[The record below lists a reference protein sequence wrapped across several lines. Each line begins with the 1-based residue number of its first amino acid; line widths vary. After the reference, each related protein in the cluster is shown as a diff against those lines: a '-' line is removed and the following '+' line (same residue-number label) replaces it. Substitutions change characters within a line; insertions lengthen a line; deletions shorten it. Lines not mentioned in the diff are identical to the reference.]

1 MFSLQPSSVSKSKEV
16 ATGFLTTTD
25 SLVSNKEM
33 LFLTM
38 ELLMNQELYIYV
50 LPMVV
55 IAMIM
60 RLRITSLQEM
70 NLEVSMLLLI
80 NVIKNQLKDYSET
93 MLLIQSKV

>member
-33 LFLTM
+33 LFLMM
-38 ELLMNQELYIYV
+38 ELLMNQELYTYV

-80 NVIKNQLKDYSET
+80 NVIKNQLKDYLET
-93 MLLIQSKV
+93 MLLIQ

>member
-1 MFSLQPSSVSKSKEV
+1 
-16 ATGFLTTTD
+16 
-25 SLVSNKEM
+25 
-33 LFLTM
+33 
-38 ELLMNQELYIYV
+38 MNQELYTYV

-80 NVIKNQLKDYSET
+80 NVIKNQLKDYLET
-93 MLLIQSKV
+93 MLLIQ

>member
-33 LFLTM
+33 LFLMM
-38 ELLMNQELYIYV
+38 ELLMNQELYTYV

-80 NVIKNQLKDYSET
+80 NVIKNQIKDYLET
-93 MLLIQSKV
+93 MLLIQ